1 VKAFQTPAPHI
12 TRADRPAAELAA
24 DMHALVAHQRACQTL
39 ADAAAHT
46 HSPSDRIA
54 YAHDAWL
61 LSHPDGACSSDAD
74 YPAWATALAAQPTYH
89 RPLEAS

>member
-1 VKAFQTPAPHI
+1 MKAFQTPAPHI
-12 TRADRPAAELAA
+12 SRADRPAAELAA
-24 DMHALVAHQRACQTL
+24 DMQALVARQNACQTL

-61 LSHPDGACSSDAD
+61 LGHPDGACATDAD
-74 YPAWATALAAQPTYH
+74 YPAWAANLAAQPTYY

>member
-1 VKAFQTPAPHI
+1 MTTTP
-12 TRADRPAAELAA
+12 RPISDL
-24 DMHALVAHQRACQTL
+24 DVPLPTVQQLVARQRNCQTL

-61 LSHPDGACSSDAD
+61 LSHPDACACTDD
-74 YPAWATALAAQPTYH
+74 YPAWAAALAARPTYY

>member
-1 VKAFQTPAPHI
+1 MTTTPRDI
-12 TRADRPAAELAA
+12 ADLDVPLATVQQ
-24 DMHALVAHQRACQTL
+24 LVARQRACQTL

-61 LSHPDGACSSDAD
+61 LSHPEACACTDD
-74 YPAWATALAAQPTYH
+74 YPGFAEYVAAREAANRKIRNTLKGAL
-89 RPLEAS
+89 

>member
-1 VKAFQTPAPHI
+1 M
-12 TRADRPAAELAA
+12 TRPIRDLDVPLTTVQQI
-24 DMHALVAHQRACQTL
+24 VARQRACQTL

-61 LSHPDGACSSDAD
+61 LSHPDGACSTNDD
-74 YPAWATALAAQPTYH
+74 YPAWATALAAQPTYY

>member
-1 VKAFQTPAPHI
+1 MTTTP
-12 TRADRPAAELAA
+12 RPIRDLDVPLETVQ
-24 DMHALVAHQRACQTL
+24 ALVARQNACQTL

-61 LSHPDGACSSDAD
+61 LGHPDGACSSDAD
-74 YPAWATALAAQPTYH
+74 YPVWAADLAAKPTYY

>member
-1 VKAFQTPAPHI
+1 MTTTP
-12 TRADRPAAELAA
+12 RPIRDLDVPLATVQQI
-24 DMHALVAHQRACQTL
+24 VARQRNCQTL

-61 LSHPDGACSSDAD
+61 LSHPDGACATDAD
-74 YPAWATALAAQPTYH
+74 YPAWATALAAQPTYY

>member
-1 VKAFQTPAPHI
+1 M
-12 TRADRPAAELAA
+12 TRPIRDLDVPLTTVQQ
-24 DMHALVAHQRACQTL
+24 LVARQRNCQTL

-54 YAHDAWL
+54 YALDTWL
-61 LSHPDGACSSDAD
+61 LSHSDGACSTNDD
-74 YPAWATALAAQPTYH
+74 YPAWATALAAQPTYY

>member
-1 VKAFQTPAPHI
+1 MTTTP
-12 TRADRPAAELAA
+12 RPIRDL
-24 DMHALVAHQRACQTL
+24 DVPLTTVQQIVARQRACQTL

-54 YAHDAWL
+54 YALDTWL
-61 LSHPDGACSSDAD
+61 LSHPDGACSTNDD
-74 YPAWATALAAQPTYH
+74 YPAWAATLAAQPTYY

>member
-1 VKAFQTPAPHI
+1 MTTTP
-12 TRADRPAAELAA
+12 RPIRDL
-24 DMHALVAHQRACQTL
+24 DVPLKTVQALVARQRNCQTL

-61 LSHPDGACSSDAD
+61 LGHPEACSCAAD
-74 YPAWATALAAQPTYH
+74 YPGFAEWIAAREAANRQT
-89 RPLEAS
+89 RNAKEAS